1 MKITFENI
9 KGYDKERQV
18 LNLIKM
24 FKNYENLKH

>member
-9 KGYDKERQV
+9 KGYDKERQEV

-24 FKNYENLKH
+24 FKITKI